1 MRLSVWFS
9 ALGILAVGAVIA
21 VIVIVGPAT
30 TENTGSAGS
39 AGRVSIPGSSS
50 IHLEADQYSFWYAVL
65 NQGGADGGGWPGVP
79 PLSFNID
86 PPGQAAQP
94 GFRQSF
100 GAEANVQEFSIERV
114 AYVSPK
120 VAGSYHIS
128 VSSSDGPGGVILIGK
143 TLPNLPFN
151 VIPGL
156 IVFGVAVVLAGAIV
170 LMGRRR
176 RPSQS

>member
-1 MRLSVWFS
+1 MRLRKWFAHGA

-39 AGRVSIPGSSS
+39 AGRVSIPGSGSVY
-50 IHLEADQYSFWYAVL
+50 LEPHQYSFWYAVL
-65 NQGGADGGGWPGVP
+65 NQGGNVWPGVP
-79 PLSFNID
+79 PLSFNIN
-86 PPGQAAQP
+86 PPGQAAEP

-100 GAEANVQEFSIERV
+100 GAETNVQQFSIERV
-114 AYVSPK
+114 AYVTPK
-120 VAGSYHIS
+120 VAGSYHIK

-143 TLPNLPFN
+143 TLPNSPFGI
-151 VIPGL
+151 IPGL

-170 LMGRRR
+170 LIERRR

>member
-1 MRLSVWFS
+1 VRLRMWFP

-30 TENTGSAGS
+30 TENTNSAGS

-50 IHLEADQYSFWYAVL
+50 IHLEAQQYSFWYAVL
-65 NQGGADGGGWPGVP
+65 NQGGDVWPGVP

-94 GFRQSF
+94 GFQQSF

-114 AYVSPK
+114 AYVSPN

-128 VSSSDGPGGVILIGK
+128 VSSSDGPGGVILIGQ

-176 RPSQS
+176 PPSQS

>member
-1 MRLSVWFS
+1 
-9 ALGILAVGAVIA
+9 
-21 VIVIVGPAT
+21 
-30 TENTGSAGS
+30 
-39 AGRVSIPGSSS
+39 
-50 IHLEADQYSFWYAVL
+50 VL
-65 NQGGADGGGWPGVP
+65 NQGGDVWPGVP

>member
-1 MRLSVWFS
+1 MRLRMWFAHAT

-30 TENTGSAGS
+30 TENTSSAGS

-50 IHLEADQYSFWYAVL
+50 IYLEAHQYSFWYALL
-65 NQGGADGGGWPGVP
+65 NQGGGAWPGVP

-86 PPGQAAQP
+86 PPGQVAQP

-100 GAEANVQEFSIERV
+100 GDEDNVQEFSIERV

-120 VAGSYHIS
+120 VAGSYNIS

-143 TLPNLPFN
+143 TLPNRPFD

-170 LMGRRR
+170 LIGRRR
-176 RPSQS
+176 VQAQS